1 MNEHFLQMSRC
12 CDILRISWEIKLLE
26 ISVIGICLLLNAILS
41 CVEMAF
47 VTVSK
52 PHLRKL
58 SSKNDLAATKLL
70 QLKEHPERVLSVLQI
85 GITLV
90 GAVSAAVGG
99 AGAEEY
105 LSPLVQEIFAM
116 QPETADTISIFAVV
130 IPLTYLSVVIGELVP
145 KTLALRFPLRLAR
158 IGVYPL
164 ILLSKAFYPAVY
176 FLEVSTKLLILPLA
190 LLFRHEK
197 TSEQTESLDLDSLT
211 ESHKQYVMNLIS
223 VDKRRVKDI
232 LVPWQS
238 VTRIPKTAHHTEV
251 LDLIRKERHTRI
263 PVVDEQDHPIG
274 VLHAKEFI
282 SEVEITKL
290 NWNELIRPLIKLPA
304 EENILSALKFLQS
317 QKSHMAIIQKKEQI
331 LGVVTLEDIFEEVVG
346 DIYDEDDNP
355 QILLS
360 SNSKIRTM
368 NISQ

>member
-1 MNEHFLQMSRC
+1 M
-12 CDILRISWEIKLLE
+12 LE
-26 ISVIGICLLLNAILS
+26 ITVIGICLLINAILS
-41 CVEMAF
+41 CIEMAF

-58 SSKNDLAATKLL
+58 STKHDLAATKLL

-105 LSPLVQEIFAM
+105 LSPLLQEALHL
-116 QPETADTISIFAVV
+116 QSETADTISILAVV

-158 IGVYPL
+158 IGVFPL
-164 ILLSKAFYPAVY
+164 IILNKAFYPAVY
-176 FLEVSTKLLILPLA
+176 FLEISTKLMILPLA

-197 TSEQTESLDLDSLT
+197 TSEQTNSVDLDNLT

-238 VTRIPKTAHHTEV
+238 VTKVLQSAHHTEV
-251 LDLIRKERHTRI
+251 LDLIRKARHTRI
-263 PVVDEQDHPIG
+263 PVVDDQDNPLG

-282 SEVEITKL
+282 SEVEVTKL

-317 QKSHMAIIQKKEQI
+317 QKSHMAVIQKKDQI

-346 DIYDEDDNP
+346 DIYDEDDSP
-355 QILLS
+355 QVLLS

-368 NISQ
+368 NISK